1 MVHIYT
7 HLCLYNNTMMHN
19 ITNNIVQRKE
29 RGEILKDQLLDKE
42 TQTVEDFSGY
52 IPIVMVNFM
61 CQFGWATVSRY
72 LVEHYC
78 FYKNVFG

>member
-1 MVHIYT
+1 
-7 HLCLYNNTMMHN
+7 MHN
-19 ITNNIVQRKE
+19 ITSNIVQRKE

-72 LVEHYC
+72 LVKHYSVSTRM
-78 FYKNVFG
+78 FLDELNI